1 MHGPLPG
8 IWFTDADTHTHADA
22 DADTHA
28 DDVASGQPETARR

>member
-8 IWFTDADTHTHADA
+8 IWFTDADAG
-22 DADTHA
+22 THA